1 MKQNAIKKWNV
12 HFTHENRINNAIA
25 MDISRDLGVTL
36 PCAELLV
43 GRGCNSAED
52 AKRFLSKGSETLHDP
67 FLMKDM
73 RAGAER
79 LIRGI
84 ENGERIVIYGDYDV
98 DGVTSVSILY
108 LYLQSLNVDIHYY
121 IPCRKGG
128 GYGVSRSAVDKL
140 IEEGTQLIVT
150 VDTGITANEEILYA
164 KEHGIDFVVTDHHE
178 CRAEIPRACAV
189 INPKQEDCPYPFK
202 ELAGVGVVFKFLCA
216 LECLLHPED
225 SAMECVR
232 RIAYAYADLAAI
244 GTIAD
249 VMPIR
254 DENRLIVSLGLSRM
268 ENTKRIGLSELI
280 NLSRSGDGKSKP
292 SAIKK
297 ISSGFI
303 GFTIAPRINAAGRI
317 SDASIAVELFL
328 TEDRKRAIE
337 LASRLCDINRE
348 RQVEENKIAE
358 EAHEKIAS
366 DPVSDWS
373 VMVLDDEKW
382 HHGIIG
388 IVSSRVTEKHGCP
401 SILISFEDGDDGS
414 GDDVGKGSG
423 RSVAGM
429 NLVEALNYCS
439 DLLVKYG
446 GHELAAGLTI
456 KRSKLPEFRRRIN
469 EYAKMCFKDGKPEP
483 IMEVDCEL
491 VPTDVTMHFAE
502 ELFMLEPYGIS
513 NPVPQFVMYDMT
525 VSDIVPVGAGRHTK
539 LHLNRDALSV
549 TAMCFGI
556 GPQELDFCSGDRVD
570 VLFNLD
576 INEYRGIKS
585 LQYIVRDIRLSEAER
600 NINAAEKELYE
611 RIKNGEALGDADE
624 IVPTRDEFGAVYT
637 FLRREFR
644 AARDT
649 MSLSQMT
656 RLLARQGCNVG
667 YIKLK
672 FIIRIFQELN
682 LVGLDEESEDRYRF
696 SITYT
701 KNKTSLDKSNIF
713 RRLKSQYSKQQ

>member
-1 MKQNAIKKWNV
+1 MKRNTVKKWNV
-12 HFTHENRINNAIA
+12 HSTHEDIINDAVA
-25 MDISRDLGVTL
+25 LEISRTLQLSL

-43 GRGCNSAED
+43 GRGCTNAEE
-52 AKRFLSKGSETLHDP
+52 AKKFLGKGSEILHDP

-79 LIRGI
+79 VICAI
-84 ENGERIVIYGDYDV
+84 KNKERIVIYGDYDV

-108 LYLQSLNVDIHYY
+108 LYLQALGVDVHYY

-140 IEEGTQLIVT
+140 IEDGTELVVT

-164 KEHGIDFVVTDHHE
+164 KEKGVEFVVTDHHE
-178 CRAEIPRACAV
+178 CRAEIPEACAV

-216 LECLLHPED
+216 MECLLHPED
-225 SAMECVR
+225 PAIDCVR
-232 RIAYAYADLAAI
+232 RISYEYADLAAI

-249 VMPIR
+249 VMPIK

-268 ENTKRIGLSELI
+268 ENTKRVGLSELI
-280 NLSRSGDGKSKP
+280 NLSRNGDGKSKP

-297 ISSGFI
+297 ITSGFI

-328 TEDRKRAIE
+328 TDERKKAIE

-358 EAHEKIAS
+358 EAHEKIAADGSS
-366 DPVSDWS
+366 DHAVI
-373 VMVLDDEKW
+373 VLDDEKW

-401 SILISFEDGDDGS
+401 SILISFEGGDDGT

-423 RSVAGM
+423 RSIAGM

-456 KRSKLPEFRRRIN
+456 KRSNLPEFRRRIN
-469 EYAKMCFKDGKPEP
+469 EYAKTCFSEGKPDP
-483 IMEVDCEL
+483 IMEIDCEL
-491 VPTDVTMHFAE
+491 IPEDVTMRFAE

-513 NPVPQFVMYDMT
+513 NPVPQFVMYGMT
-525 VSDIVPVGAGRHTK
+525 VGDVVPVGAGRHTK
-539 LHLNRDALSV
+539 IHLGRDHLSV
-549 TAMCFGI
+549 VAMYFGI
-556 GPQELDFCSGDRVD
+556 SPAELGLGTGDRVD

-576 INEYRGIKS
+576 INEFRGIKS
-585 LQYIVRDIRLSEAER
+585 LQFIVRDIRLSEEERIANQAEQ
-600 NINAAEKELYE
+600 ELYE
-611 RIKNGEALGDADE
+611 RIKNGEALGEADE
-624 IVPTRDEFGAVYT
+624 IVPTRDEFAAVYN

-649 MSLSQMT
+649 MSLPQIVRMLSWQN
-656 RLLARQGCNVG
+656 CSIG
-667 YIKLK
+667 YVKLK

-682 LVGLDEESEDRYRF
+682 LVGIDEECEDVYRF

-701 KNKTSLDKSNIF
+701 KNKTSLDKSNIY
-713 RRLKSQYSKQQ
+713 RRLKSQYSKHQ